1 MTMTRLKPST
11 ISYLGYV
18 MLLLAFLSLGALVAG
33 LAFGSAEVAATAAAT
48 LILTAGASVL
58 SFRRG
63 AAALARASEAAGS
76 THKRS
81 FWADQLEQ
89 DRIERYRATHRRPA
103 LQAVTSADRA
113 AAAPPATERLSA

>member
-11 ISYLGYV
+11 ISYLGYL

-33 LAFGSAEVAATAAAT
+33 LAFASDVVAATAATT
-48 LILTAGASVL
+48 LILTAAISVL
-58 SFRRG
+58 GFRRG
-63 AAALARASEAAGS
+63 AAALARASEAAGA

-89 DRIERYRATHRRPA
+89 ERIDTYRAAYRRPA
-103 LQAVTSADRA
+103 LQAVASPGTIRA
-113 AAAPPATERLSA
+113 PQRETERLSA